1 MKLFASLATALLAA
15 TVLVVGVFGG
25 SGLDVPTVAD
35 SGSAGPGQASIT
47 TPPEIVNVG
56 EPRVAVAISTE
67 ITEIIEPGASS
78 GSSWE
83 VASEHLAQQPVVA
96 PISSGASSSATND
109 RRAAETQQTPGCP
122 AAGVPIT
129 SGAPSKTSAGGVAG
143 TTSDDLTA
151 FAIQYNAIRAANCL
165 QPVTRFNYDS
175 CMETRLFWMA
185 ESPSPDPS
193 DAWGHI
199 GSVRIDGVP
208 SVGCDGNLAGGSG
221 NTGVTV
227 ATKWWD
233 STSHR
238 ASLYRPG
245 TSTVGVCILFAMT
258 HGGNGDPYSFTR
270 AAARWSTC

>member
-1 MKLFASLATALLAA
+1 MKLFASIA
-15 TVLVVGVFGG
+15 TVLVTVIVLIVPVVGG
-25 SGLDVPTVAD
+25 SGSGLNVPKVAD
-35 SGSAGPGQASIT
+35 SGSASPRIASIT
-47 TPPEIVNVG
+47 TPPEIVDVG
-56 EPRVAVAISTE
+56 EPRVAVAIST
-67 ITEIIEPGASS
+67 TVSEPGASS
-78 GSSWE
+78 GSSWD

-96 PISSGASSSATND
+96 PISNGANSSATND
-109 RRAAETQQTPGCP
+109 RRAADTQQTPGCP

-129 SGAPSKTSAGGVAG
+129 SGAPSVTSAGGVAG

-151 FAIQYNAIRAANCL
+151 FAIQYNAIRASNCL
-165 QPVTRFNYDS
+165 QPVTRFIYDS

-245 TSTVGVCILFAMT
+245 TSTVGVCISFAMT

-270 AAARWSTC
+270 AAARWTTC